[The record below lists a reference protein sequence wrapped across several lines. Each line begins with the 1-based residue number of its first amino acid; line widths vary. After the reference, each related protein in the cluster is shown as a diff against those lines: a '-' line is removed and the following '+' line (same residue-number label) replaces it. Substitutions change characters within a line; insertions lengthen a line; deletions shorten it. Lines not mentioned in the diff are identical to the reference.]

1 MEFGVFYQLPSA
13 VDQTPAAGI
22 QDTIAQCQLADEL
35 GFDAAW
41 LAELHFNAR
50 FAVMPSPLL
59 AAEARPTA
67 IEPSASDCATLPMAM
82 ASVPVA
88 AAPPPV
94 LLTIRYCDPPPARP
108 AMAEFNW
115 PMVATSLLSIP
126 LATLVIRRCRSS
138 LPTETVFSA
147 WAQELL
153 PKATDPS

>member
-1 MEFGVFYQLPSA
+1 MAMARRPVAFALGPMA
-13 VDQTPAAGI
+13 
-22 QDTIAQCQLADEL
+22 IALDNCATDSEPM
-35 GFDAAW
+35 AIA
-41 LAELHFNAR
+41 
-50 FAVMPSPLL
+50 SPLL

-94 LLTIRYCDPPPARP
+94 LLTIRYCEPPPARP